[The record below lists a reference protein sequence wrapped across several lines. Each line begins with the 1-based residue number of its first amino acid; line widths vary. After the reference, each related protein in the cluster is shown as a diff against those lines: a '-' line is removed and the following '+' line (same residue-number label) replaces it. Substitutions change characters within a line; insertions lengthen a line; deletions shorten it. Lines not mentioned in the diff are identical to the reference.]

1 MLNNIKLIGML
12 ITMAAV
18 TGCST
23 ENASDQAGTARQASA
38 EGTAYLTTTAP
49 SSPLDIIPMR
59 ESVGRDEDVVVVGRI
74 GGSHEPWVDGM
85 AAFSIVDRSLAACTD
100 IPGDKCPTPWDYC
113 CATDKLPGST
123 TLVKIVDDKDQ
134 VISTDARELL
144 GLTELQ
150 TVIVTGKASKD
161 EAGNVTILARKV
173 YVDPANP
180 GQVKRGNPGETSD
193 HAHDHDHDHGHDHDH
208 DKAHDHG
215 DDKDA
220 HSEPEEAHSDT
231 KGES

>member
-1 MLNNIKLIGML
+1 MFRNIKLIGCL
-12 ITMAAV
+12 LTITVV

-23 ENASDQAGTARQASA
+23 ENGSEKADTARQASA
-38 EGTAYLTTTAP
+38 EGAVYLTPTAP
-49 SSPLDIIPMR
+49 DAPLDIIPMR
-59 ESVGRDEDVVVVGRI
+59 ESIGSGEDVVVVGRI
-74 GGSHEPWVDGM
+74 GGSHEPWVEGM

-161 EAGNVTILARKV
+161 DAGNVTILARKV
-173 YVDPANP
+173 YIDPANP
-180 GQVKRGNPGETSD
+180 GQVKRGNAGETPE
-193 HAHDHDHDHGHDHDH
+193 HAHDHDHGHDHDH

-231 KGES
+231 EGES